1 MYYTICDY
9 SIGKL
14 YVLHIFYRHS
24 FESYMYY
31 TNYVLRNHE
40 LFLRLLEVYVLGL
53 DNKQRKKERKK
64 TNSLIHLGQS
74 LSLDLS

>member
-1 MYYTICDY
+1 
-9 SIGKL
+9 
-14 YVLHIFYRHS
+14 
-24 FESYMYY
+24 
-31 TNYVLRNHE
+31 